1 MVKSRNGVK
10 GQEKR
15 EMEIDSR
22 CSMESMAKVYYYF
35 SAKCILHV
43 PLLQPNQNYNL
54 KKKVRWY
61 KFNVIFANLVW
72 CTYV

>member
-15 EMEIDSR
+15 EMEIDSL
-22 CSMESMAKVYYYF
+22 CSMESMAKVHYSF

-54 KKKVRWY
+54 EKK
-61 KFNVIFANLVW
+61 
-72 CTYV
+72 